1 MLRWLRK
8 RFSDAETLRLADDVE
23 RASEQLAVLGHK
35 IDGLEQRLARHLNK
49 LQMRDARAKRST
61 PNQPDFLSPEE
72 QQILDDLR
80 ARDDSPSQSRDPFY
94 Q

>member
-8 RFSDAETLRLADDVE
+8 RFSDAETLRLAEEVE

-49 LQMRDARAKRST
+49 LQMRDARAKRKT
-61 PNQPDFLSPEE
+61 PDQPDYLSPEE
-72 QQILDDLR
+72 QDILDDLR
-80 ARDDSPSQSRDPFY
+80 SRDQSPPSSRDPFY